1 MSSDLL
7 QNLVGYDELGAHR
20 HLVVSERLRLRRR
33 QLGLTQ
39 KEVVARMRR
48 LGVGTTNKALSSLE
62 HGAGLDV
69 CKLPELAQALE
80 CTLTYLVGLTSE
92 PDRWEPDTG
101 EWQHPSTTAA
111 ASGWDGEPRREP
123 PPGARPARRGPPGP
137 VAGGSTGVGDPDG
150 PWILGPVEP
159 RPRG

>member
-7 QNLVGYDELGAHR
+7 QNLVGYDELGSHR

-80 CTLTYLVGLTSE
+80 CTLTYLVGLTAD
-92 PDRWEPDTG
+92 PARWEPDAG
-101 EWQHPSTTAA
+101 EWVRSAPGPATSSSPEAA
-111 ASGWDGEPRREP
+111 DGSRTDE
-123 PPGARPARRGPPGP
+123 RPAGDRQD
-137 VAGGSTGVGDPDG
+137 GVG
-150 PWILGPVEP
+150 PWILGPGEP
-159 RPRG
+159 RPRR

>member
-7 QNLVGYDELGAHR
+7 QSLVGYDELGTHR
-20 HLVVSERLRLRRR
+20 HLVVSERLRIRRR

-69 CKLPELAQALE
+69 CKLPEIAQALE
-80 CTLTYLVGLTSE
+80 CTLTYLVGLTAD
-92 PDRWEPDTG
+92 PARWQPDTG
-101 EWQHPSTTAA
+101 VWAGTDIVSAEARAVPHA
-111 ASGWDGEPRREP
+111 EP
-123 PPGARPARRGPPGP
+123 PARSDGPPVDPAAPQVGRPAR
-137 VAGGSTGVGDPDG
+137 ADAG